1 MKAKSLYIQKL
12 AYDEN
17 TGNEIIGLFPSE
29 ANPAIVSSYTYDA
42 KRMGGAP
49 TLTATIYSSEPLQW
63 KKEEFVEYNG
73 DRFFAS
79 YTPNSTKDNTSRM
92 WKSEITF
99 TSRRELLDN
108 TLFFDV
114 VVDDVD
120 TQNKDRYRSNQTK
133 FTFGGTIHEFVAR
146 VNSSMAYCG
155 LYRPTDEYKGYYV
168 VVDEGYGTDEVK
180 EVSFEDQYL
189 TDVLQLINTT
199 FELDYYWDGN
209 VCHVGKVQHDL
220 TDTPIKYGSSDALI
234 SVSKENANYKIVDMI
249 TGYGSSDNLPY
260 YYPNDDEFGEAVFN
274 TENISKDKVSVDL
287 SKFLKGSKYNDVL
300 VLYKSKYGQKYSAS
314 IDSSLFGLTRNT
326 EPENLTLADNQ
337 TNPTVTC
344 SFGFS
349 FYVKLIK
356 GQILDFTKLSFKFGM
371 LDSLTHKDNITEIT
385 AAYKDIYLSNGND
398 IITITKKT
406 VFGDNCKYPCEN
418 DGEYKLTI
426 WAEFSYRCRVFR
438 NGNGVTDYYG
448 ANSWNA
454 SFSGNIGLLYE
465 PTSEYEWKNEDKYIP
480 YGESGINIREI
491 SGANCIEYDYQ
502 FFKDDNRYGFNKV
515 YSGTDDNA
523 TKVVVTDRVWIAPSS
538 VLMPSIYRNSKGAE
552 RFYYAFNNTH
562 KLPSGIGY
570 YEFVNLYKKGNP
582 HQGTVT
588 FDDIKPTI
596 NGIVNAEGQLFGEI
610 ADVAFDK
617 EDSDVKDS
625 DGNYIHSYFYIKLHK
640 FNGDFGFDLFAHA
653 LASESAKIN
662 LIKSNGCPACSF
674 VIYNKPSADNSKCY
688 NRVSV
693 DENGNLKQVRT
704 DKNDYIFANA
714 SDAYEDNLNQDSTQ
728 KELWIAVQ
736 KDTSTLGIVMP
747 NASAG
752 FKPQKGDLFVITG
765 IKPPKVLVTAAEKRL
780 DDALV
785 KHMSENNTDQFN
797 YSVKFSR
804 IFLQENPD
812 FASKLNENAKL
823 SIQIQGDY
831 DNDGNLISHKVFV
844 SNYSVKVDNDELAE
858 VEIELVNLL
867 EVTKSD
873 TKQIIDAVKGEAVKS
888 LSSIVCSS
896 NANSFNASIADKMY
910 LSKLND
916 DTAKGT
922 ITWEKIQ
929 NLLSGLLVGNFNS
942 ENGGSWTPDTE
953 GRSHLI
959 TDYLEV
965 RMKAIFEE
973 LVIKKTSTISGKEI
987 ISPAGGVVAHKV
999 EEVTVTYNNVSQKAY
1014 RCYFL
1019 AEQEGDAVDNDF
1031 AIGDQVRSESFNVR
1045 KGTYHKVGNH
1055 FYWRLVIGRDEDPVG
1070 LEGKKYHYIDLSDT
1084 DCATAS
1090 DVPAK
1095 GDVLSQCGNRTDVE
1109 RQNCLIFS
1117 AVDTYSPS
1125 ISLYH
1130 GINSY
1135 SFANREY
1142 VQYGVNK
1149 QTNKAFFNVYG
1160 DMYVGDRPTKE
1171 NGYEGSSYIKYDSAT
1186 KQVSVKGKISAKS
1199 TVDGKEL
1206 SQYIKENSA
1215 KGLTEE
1221 QVNNLIK
1228 NSQVITDLQNQVDG
1242 AIETWFYEGVP
1253 TLNNAPASSWTTDKD
1268 KDTHLGDLYYD
1279 NKTGKAYRFAKDG
1292 NTYKWTI
1299 ITDTDIAK
1307 ALSDASKAQETADGK
1322 MKVFS
1327 TQPIPPYQ
1335 LGDIW
1340 VNATYPTDGRIYKN
1354 EILRCQTAKAKDSSF
1369 AIADWTKAS
1378 KYTDDSALNTFKE
1391 EYKND
1396 MASYKEQLDE
1406 KVETWFYNYAPTTQN
1421 KPASDW
1427 TTDTL
1432 KSQHAGDLFYNTSNG
1447 YTYRWTGTAWARI
1460 KDNDINTAMTAASK
1474 AQDTADGKRT
1484 VFTSQPTVPYDEG
1497 DLWASGG
1504 DDGKTLMVCV
1514 KSRATGSFT
1523 SSEWV
1528 KANDSDLNAFA
1539 KTIEESLTGI
1549 RDQLD
1554 KKAETWYQATD
1565 PSTSWTTD
1573 DAKKEHK
1580 GDLWYNTSNNQTFF
1594 WNGTKWDKQDV
1605 PTEVFDKIDG
1615 KSSIYVSKPASY
1627 EERDLWILE
1636 AAYTLGGVAYSKGE
1650 LVVATKSNASFS
1662 AADWTKKVK
1671 YTDDTVANTAKKAA
1685 EEAKKAADTAQTNV
1699 TNLGKTVTSN
1709 KKAFDSYVTDGYL
1722 EPSEIAA
1729 MAQDSKRLED
1739 AFAAAEKSY
1748 NEVKGAEVL
1757 KSTKE
1762 LTDLNTAFTTL
1773 STAKKELITYLSD
1786 ISTRYNA
1793 ADTEGKANIVS
1804 AVGTKFTNFQP
1815 AYSAFYDKLGLA
1827 NAYITSKIYGDLKQN
1842 ITDLAGYKY
1851 IKDALGQ
1858 TTDIDGGL
1866 VMTTLLALRDADGNV
1881 QSGINGAID
1890 TNRGKK
1896 SIATWWGGQMV
1907 DKDYNSGSLTPATS
1921 LVRFDGSG
1929 YLANGAIWW
1938 DVDGKVHA
1946 DPTSFIISEK
1956 NLGAYLAFFEPTWK
1970 SGSNGTNIKDLVAL
1984 TPQAPFTTLSV
1995 SNDLLVEGKLK
2006 LGSITLSVVNG
2017 ALKIDGN
2024 VYSTG
2029 GMSAYGDGTN
2039 NGGGGGLVASV
2050 KSYTDIIKGTYTDN
2064 DLASIP
2070 NAYAI
2075 KALSNRIDNISS
2087 ELGGLSLDWAN
2098 ITGKPSTFTPSA
2110 HTHKWVD
2117 ITDRITKVSQ
2127 LTNDSGYTTNKG
2139 TVTSVKL
2146 TLPTG
2151 LSLGTTKE
2159 ITTSGTF
2166 AISLTSGY
2174 SIPTTSKQG
2183 QWDSAYNWY
2192 KLMTTDEETADGV
2205 INKWNEVVDFLAG
2218 IAQTDSLDSILSGIN
2233 KSITDETNRA
2243 KKAEGANATNIAT
2256 NKANITTLQ
2265 GYFTN
2270 GSAKSAI
2277 KLTNARKLWGNSFDG
2292 TADISGSIV
2301 VPSGKYI
2308 TIGNIK
2314 LEYDA
2319 TNKAL
2324 KITNTSTNEVAN
2336 LYTSG
2341 GVSAYG
2347 VGTTSSGSTGG
2358 GGLNGT
2364 VKSYNDAKSLTSES
2378 LSEVASAYS
2387 VAALYS
2393 SINDAI
2399 GRINTLEGGSA
2410 TSIEVTGSGNAVTG
2424 VSKSGTKL
2432 TFTKGATFLTSHQD
2446 ISGKSDK
2453 THTHSVKINGVT
2465 KTIAATGG
2473 TAVDLGTYLTSHQSL
2488 AAYLKSADA
2497 EKTYSKLGHTH
2508 AFSEITGKPTT
2519 LAGYGVTDG
2528 VNTVTLSGSGNA
2540 VTSASIDGHT
2550 LTLTKGSTFSLS
2562 GHTHTFA
2569 SLTSKPTT
2577 IAGYGITDAYTKAQV
2592 NSTIAKYLP
2601 LAGGTITGVLTVNG
2615 IATFKSK
2622 IAIGDIYIINDG
2634 SGNLYVQKTDGK
2646 TAANFYATGG
2656 ITAFGASSVSGGTG
2670 SGLNGSVLG
2679 FEKATAMTSADN
2691 GDSSK
2696 TEVSFLATA
2705 WSIKQL
2711 NDKINAFGTGVFSDY
2726 LTIAAAK
2733 ATYQP
2738 KGSYLTSHQTIY
2750 GLTIQ
2755 KNGTSLGTYTPNSAA
2770 KTINVTVPTKLSEL
2784 SNDSGYTKNTGTVTS
2799 VAISVPTGL
2808 SVSGSPITT
2817 NGTIAIALA
2826 SGYSIPTTAKQ
2837 TAWDGAVSAKHTHS
2851 NKSVLDGISS
2861 TKVSHWNS
2869 AYDWYALMTTDEETA
2884 DGIINKWNEVVSFLA
2899 NIAQTDTLSG
2909 IVDGIN
2915 KSISDEV
2922 ARAKKAE
2929 GVNASG
2935 ISANK
2940 GSIATLQG
2948 YFTNGS
2954 AKKALQLTNARKL
2967 WGNSFN
2973 GTADINGSIIVPS
2986 GKYISIGNIKLE
2998 YDATNKALKITNTST
3013 NEVANLYTSG
3023 GVSAYGVGTTSS
3035 GSTGGG
3041 GLNGTVKS
3049 YNDAKSLTSES
3060 LSEVASAYS
3069 VAALYSSINDA
3080 IGRINTLEGG
3090 SATSIEVTGSG
3101 NAVTGVSKSGTK
3113 LTFTKGATFL
3123 TSHQDISGKSDKT
3136 HTHSVKINGVT
3147 KTIAAT
3153 GGTAVDLGTYLTSH
3167 QSLAA
3172 YLKSADAE
3180 KTYSKLGHTHAFS
3193 EITGKPTTLAGYG
3206 VTDGVNTVTLSG
3218 SGNAVTSASIDGHT
3232 LTLTKGSTFSL
3243 SGHTHTFASLTSKPT
3258 TIAGYGITD
3267 AYTKAQVNS
3276 TIAKYL
3282 PLAGG
3287 TITGV
3292 LTVNGIATF
3301 KSKIAIGDIYIINDG
3316 SGNLYVQ
3323 KTDGKTAANFYA
3335 TGGITAFGA
3344 SSVSGGTGSGLNGS
3358 VLGFEKATAMT
3369 SADNGDSSKTE
3380 VSFLATAWSIKQ
3392 LNDKINAFGTGVF
3405 SDYLTIAAAKATYQ
3419 PKGSYLTSHQT
3430 IYGLTIQKNGT
3441 SLGTYTPNSAAKTI
3455 NVTVPTKLSELSNDS
3470 GYTKNTG
3477 TVTSVA
3483 ISVPTGLSVSG
3494 SPITTNGTIAIALA
3508 SGYSIPTTAK
3518 QTAWDGAVSAKHTHS
3533 NKSVLDGISST
3544 KVSHWNSAYDWY
3556 ALMTTDEETAD
3567 GIINKWNEVV
3577 SFLANIAQTDTLS
3590 GIVDG
3595 INKSISDEVAR
3606 AKKAEGVNASGISAN
3621 KGSIATLQG
3630 YFTNGS
3636 AKKAL
3641 QLTNARKLWG
3651 NSFNGTADIN
3661 GSIIVPSGKYIS
3673 IGNIK
3678 LEYDAAN
3685 KALKITN
3692 TTTEE
3697 VANLYTSG
3705 GVSAYG
3711 AGTSS
3716 SSGGGGLN
3724 GSVKAYNDALKLT
3737 SESLSEIASAYSIK
3751 ALDSRI
3757 SSLEGGSATSIET
3770 TGSGNAVTSVSKSG
3784 TKITFTK
3791 GSTFSLNG
3799 HTHTFASL
3807 TSKPTSLSGYGI
3819 TDGVNAVS
3827 VTGSGNAVT
3836 AASVSGHTLTLT
3848 KGSTFSLS
3856 NHTHYVGTTQVQG
3869 SSAEQALTGITKIDN
3884 ILKLSKA
3891 TVTVNTSYKAEQ
3903 NRLVI
3908 YGNTYGNDANYI
3920 KSARKLSY
3928 GDGGPQLVFST
3939 NENPDASGVQSA
3951 ALVYTDHDTIGAGVS
3966 LSFVTNQG
3974 DAYFIAPHIK
3984 ALTAFQGNL
3993 AWSYITNKPTTLS
4006 GFGITDGLRSV
4017 THPSGSNVFVT
4028 GISTS
4033 GTAITY
4039 TKSYTKKSLSA
4050 VGTSGWTNASIDG
4063 NIIPDMS
4070 FIAYWNGAYS
4080 GTSSNLAYCN
4090 KGAFGSFAIKNSLA
4104 FSELTSKPTTISGY
4118 GITDAYT
4125 KSQVD
4130 AIAAKYLPLTG
4141 GTLTGQL
4148 KIVASALNGAY
4159 NGLLIGDDCYIGDC
4173 NFANTIG
4180 LMGSTNS
4187 NAGMVKFG
4195 KGGMQFGYNG
4205 SNHIASTT
4213 AQWTNLNADLLDG
4226 WHKDNIVWSGAV
4238 NSNTANLS
4246 HYWAKLFDIT
4256 VTDNLHDDRSFTF
4269 LFSNGYNDTYS
4280 VVVLRIRQNGANGSG
4295 AYNFNIAL
4303 RELVGNMSSRLRVYY
4318 NNATGNVQLWGNCQD
4333 RYGCLSY
4340 TIIKKTG
4347 RTSAD
4352 FKSQGTLV
4360 TNTSFSAA
4368 QSLPATTGDSPY
4380 ILLDGATRI
4389 GIVKQADQLVTARTI
4404 WGQSF
4409 NGTANVSGNMT
4420 GVGNINTSAAPAGTI
4435 YTNNWFRSKGNSGW
4449 YSEDHG
4455 GGWYMTDNTW
4465 IRSYGSKDVYLSNKL
4480 SVNGNVGI
4488 GTTAPS
4494 HKLHVLGEIYTTTK
4508 VNINGIVLEKDSDG
4522 NLKVNGN
4529 LYATGGISAYGTS
4542 SAGSGGG
4549 LSGSV
4554 LAWDSAIKMP
4564 NATNGSSDTTKT
4576 ESSFLAS
4583 AWSIKQ
4589 LYNKVTSLEG
4599 GSAMNVSVSGS
4610 GNAVTSISKSGTT
4623 ISVVKGSTF
4632 LTAHQSLAGYMKTAT
4647 ADAKYMYHSR
4657 NNIVSDLN
4665 SFATN
4670 GAAHIYEMNNV
4681 TNRPN
4686 SNSWVQVMNWGTG
4699 DSAYGF
4705 LLANDYSTNG
4715 HMYFRQKIAGSWKD
4729 WKTIIDSSNIGSQ
4742 SVNYAASAGSVAW
4755 TNVSG
4760 RPSTMKN
4767 PSALSWS
4774 GYSSGSYDG
4783 SAAKSISI
4791 PNNTNQ
4797 LTNGAGFI
4805 TASASIT
4812 GNAASATKL
4821 QTTRTL
4827 WGQSFNGTANISGS
4841 MTGVGDMTLD
4851 AGARIKHGSGNL
4863 YIGNSDNSNW
4873 IGVQDICSQSS
4884 IGDGNWSLRTSG
4896 AAHFK
4901 DTTINGTATIKNLL
4915 SLVDGSHKGLKMGS
4929 TYISSLDGEVILQ
4942 GNTALRFG
4950 NDAWDY
4956 NQWAGLKYD
4965 HSIKTVYLGIA
4976 DGSIFKAN
4984 SAQSGGVI
4992 NLKQGISSVYTP
5004 ALYAGGDIYH
5014 TGVYRM
5020 LWKNSKASKYLN
5032 VMNISQD
5039 DNGILTIG
5047 YGNFSNNKNVVL
5059 EGYNL
5064 NFRVGNDSGTKSMW
5078 FNYNNGNPVLSL
5090 DGNFYATG
5098 GVTAYKSS
5106 DERLKHDIHGVDS
5119 LAIIKAM
5126 GGTVAFRYNADNKD
5140 SIGWIAQRVLH
5151 NTFMQ
5156 DLVEKDDK
5164 GFLKI
5169 NYWSPKLIA
5178 VAFGAI
5184 EQVDDEVSRLKRRVR
5199 DLENE
5204 VEQLKSDRL

>member
-1 MKAKSLYIQKL
+1 MSTW
-12 AYDEN
+12 N
-17 TGNEIIGLFPSE
+17 
-29 ANPAIVSSYTYDA
+29 
-42 KRMGGAP
+42 
-49 TLTATIYSSEPLQW
+49 IYH
-63 KKEEFVEYNG
+63 
-73 DRFFAS
+73 
-79 YTPNSTKDNTSRM
+79 KDGS
-92 WKSEITF
+92 K
-99 TSRRELLDN
+99 
-108 TLFFDV
+108 
-114 VVDDVD
+114 
-120 TQNKDRYRSNQTK
+120 
-133 FTFGGTIHEFVAR
+133 
-146 VNSSMAYCG
+146 
-155 LYRPTDEYKGYYV
+155 
-168 VVDEGYGTDEVK
+168 
-180 EVSFEDQYL
+180 L
-189 TDVLQLINTT
+189 TDVNGEQITVHGLEYSDSWMGECFLTINFKHEVPINFQIGDYIIYRNER
-199 FELDYYWDGN
+199 FELNYEPGKDKQARPNTYGEGFVYDSVKFNALQDELARAEFLDVVLNDNELHYTALPKFPFFVQTLDDLLDRIQANLDEQIGAGLWKIYSRNKERSVQRGCLVSEWLSMYGEGTSDN
-209 VCHVGKVQHDL
+209 VIESMSITIDSKTCWEALALVNEKWNVNFIVRGRNIYVGTTGIEAGHIFSYGLGKGLYEIVQNADSDQSVITRL
-220 TDTPIKYGSSDALI
+220 RAYGSEKNLPSHYYADLGVKYVANITKVVTASTNVELELDLDYI
-234 SVSKENANYKIVDMI
+234 ETYFKNKRKYVVSGESQEQSNGWVLQVTFDFQTTI
-249 TGYGSSDNLPY
+249 TGYVTQSGSSGKCRFYSEFKGGQVDSGDEESKEKLDAFISQVKAGNTKMYITSGLNKKAVPSSMKEYAKNLPNNMSINRLMLPGFPHVSLSDFY
-260 YYPNDDEFGEAVFN
+260 DSLTEQEKKYVNPTGKLHRFSTDPYRPYIDSLNIEEIGLRSASQFFDTDDKTNGVIEIYPTIEEMEIGGVRVDEIDEGVAPNDDGRFG
-274 TENISKDKVSVDL
+274 
-287 SKFLKGSKYNDVL
+287 
-300 VLYKSKYGQKYSAS
+300 
-314 IDSSLFGLTRNT
+314 
-326 EPENLTLADNQ
+326 DNE
-337 TNPTVTC
+337 TVKN
-344 SFGFS
+344 
-349 FYVKLIK
+349 V
-356 GQILDFTKLSFKFGM
+356 
-371 LDSLTHKDNITEIT
+371 
-385 AAYKDIYLSNGND
+385 DIYLNKAIDFDIND
-398 IITITKKT
+398 LKDDDFSISMKDGMCGGRTFKVASSTK
-406 VFGDNCKYPCEN
+406 V
-418 DGEYKLTI
+418 DGRWRLTI
-426 WAEFSYRCRVFR
+426 ERS
-438 NGNGVTDYYG
+438 
-448 ANSWNA
+448 
-454 SFSGNIGLLYE
+454 
-465 PTSEYEWKNEDKYIP
+465 
-480 YGESGINIREI
+480 
-491 SGANCIEYDYQ
+491 
-502 FFKDDNRYGFNKV
+502 KDDALELWFPYKDYPIKNGDHF
-515 YSGTDDNA
+515 
-523 TKVVVTDRVWIAPSS
+523 
-538 VLMPSIYRNSKGAE
+538 VLTGI
-552 RFYYAFNNTH
+552 T
-562 KLPSGIGY
+562 LPDSY
-570 YEFVNLYKKGNP
+570 
-582 HQGTVT
+582 
-588 FDDIKPTI
+588 
-596 NGIVNAEGQLFGEI
+596 VNAASLKLLKYAI
-610 ADVAFDK
+610 A
-617 EDSDVKDS
+617 
-625 DGNYIHSYFYIKLHK
+625 L
-640 FNGDFGFDLFAHA
+640 L
-653 LASESAKIN
+653 
-662 LIKSNGCPACSF
+662 
-674 VIYNKPSADNSKCY
+674 
-688 NRVSV
+688 
-693 DENGNLKQVRT
+693 
-704 DKNDYIFANA
+704 DKNDYTRYVYQPKV
-714 SDAYEDNLNQDSTQ
+714 D
-728 KELWIAVQ
+728 ELFMARQHDLAQADETGTI
-736 KDTSTLGIVMP
+736 KSLHDTLK
-747 NASAG
+747 A
-752 FKPQKGDLFVITG
+752 GDLMNFNDTDLNIEGIISIDQLTIKEEDGKIPTYDITLREDKEVG
-765 IKPPKVLVTAAEKRL
+765 TIQKIQQQISSLQSGNGGAGAGLTTTQ
-780 DDALV
+780 V
-785 KHMSENNTDQFN
+785 KNQVATEG
-797 YSVKFSR
+797 
-804 IFLQENPD
+804 
-812 FASKLNENAKL
+812 SKHF
-823 SIQIQGDY
+823 
-831 DNDGNLISHKVFV
+831 ISK
-844 SNYSVKVDNDELAE
+844 
-858 VEIELVNLL
+858 I
-867 EVTKSD
+867 
-873 TKQIIDAVKGEAVKS
+873 
-888 LSSIVCSS
+888 
-896 NANSFNASIADKMY
+896 
-910 LSKLND
+910 ND

-922 ITWEKIQ
+922 ITWEKVQ
-929 NLLSGLLVGNFNS
+929 KLLSGLLVGNFNN
-942 ENGGSWTPDTE
+942 ENGGSWTPDAE

-973 LVIKKTSTISGKEI
+973 LVVKKTSTIGGKEI

-1019 AEQEGDAVDNDF
+1019 AEQEGDSVDNDF

-1055 FYWRLVIGRDEDPVG
+1055 FYWRLVIGRDEEPVE

-1125 ISLYH
+1125 VSLYH

-1135 SFANREY
+1135 SFANKEY
-1142 VQYGVNK
+1142 VEYGVNK
-1149 QTNKAFFNVYG
+1149 QTNKAFYNVYG

-1171 NGYEGSSYIKYDSAT
+1171 NGYEGSSYIKYDSAA

-1215 KGLTEE
+1215 GGLTEE

-1228 NSQVITDLQNQVDG
+1228 NSQVIADLQNQVDG
-1242 AIETWFYEGVP
+1242 AIETWFYDGVP
-1253 TLNNAPASSWTTDKD
+1253 TLKNAPASSWTTDKE

-1340 VNATYPTDGRIYKN
+1340 VNATYPTDGNIYKN
-1354 EILRCQTAKAKDSSF
+1354 EILRCQTAKAKGSSF
-1369 AIADWTKAS
+1369 DIADWTKAS

-1554 KKAETWYQATD
+1554 KKAETWYQPSD

-1671 YTDDTVANTAKKAA
+1671 YTDDTVANAAKKAA

-1709 KKAFDSYVTDGYL
+1709 KKAFDNYVTDGYL

-1748 NEVKGAEVL
+1748 TEVKEAAVL
-1757 KSTKE
+1757 KDTKE
-1762 LTDLNTAFTTL
+1762 LTDLNTAFDTL
-1773 STAKKELITYLSD
+1773 STAKTELIKYLSD
-1786 ISTRYNA
+1786 ISARYNA
-1793 ADTEGKANIVS
+1793 ANTEGKANIVS
-1804 AVGTKFTNFQP
+1804 AVGTKFTNFQS

-1890 TNRGKK
+1890 QNRGKK
-1896 SIATWWGGQMV
+1896 SIATWWGGRMV

-1956 NLGAYLAFFEPTWK
+1956 NLGAYLTFFEPTWK

-2270 GSAKSAI
+2270 GSSKSAI

-2528 VNTVTLSGSGNA
+2528 VNAVSVTGNGNA

-2592 NSTIAKYLP
+2592 DSTIAKYLP
-2601 LAGGTITGVLTVNG
+2601 LAGGTITGALTVNG

-2622 IAIGDIYIINDG
+2622 
-2634 SGNLYVQKTDGK
+2634 V
-2646 TAANFYATGG
+2646 
-2656 ITAFGASSVSGGTG
+2656 
-2670 SGLNGSVLG
+2670 
-2679 FEKATAMTSADN
+2679 
-2691 GDSSK
+2691 
-2696 TEVSFLATA
+2696 
-2705 WSIKQL
+2705 
-2711 NDKINAFGTGVFSDY
+2711 
-2726 LTIAAAK
+2726 
-2733 ATYQP
+2733 
-2738 KGSYLTSHQTIY
+2738 
-2750 GLTIQ
+2750 
-2755 KNGTSLGTYTPNSAA
+2755 
-2770 KTINVTVPTKLSEL
+2770 
-2784 SNDSGYTKNTGTVTS
+2784 
-2799 VAISVPTGL
+2799 
-2808 SVSGSPITT
+2808 
-2817 NGTIAIALA
+2817 
-2826 SGYSIPTTAKQ
+2826 
-2837 TAWDGAVSAKHTHS
+2837 
-2851 NKSVLDGISS
+2851 
-2861 TKVSHWNS
+2861 
-2869 AYDWYALMTTDEETA
+2869 
-2884 DGIINKWNEVVSFLA
+2884 
-2899 NIAQTDTLSG
+2899 
-2909 IVDGIN
+2909 
-2915 KSISDEV
+2915 
-2922 ARAKKAE
+2922 
-2929 GVNASG
+2929 
-2935 ISANK
+2935 
-2940 GSIATLQG
+2940 
-2948 YFTNGS
+2948 
-2954 AKKALQLTNARKL
+2954 
-2967 WGNSFN
+2967 
-2973 GTADINGSIIVPS
+2973 
-2986 GKYISIGNIKLE
+2986 
-2998 YDATNKALKITNTST
+2998 
-3013 NEVANLYTSG
+3013 
-3023 GVSAYGVGTTSS
+3023 
-3035 GSTGGG
+3035 
-3041 GLNGTVKS
+3041 
-3049 YNDAKSLTSES
+3049 
-3060 LSEVASAYS
+3060 
-3069 VAALYSSINDA
+3069 
-3080 IGRINTLEGG
+3080 
-3090 SATSIEVTGSG
+3090 
-3101 NAVTGVSKSGTK
+3101 
-3113 LTFTKGATFL
+3113 
-3123 TSHQDISGKSDKT
+3123 
-3136 HTHSVKINGVT
+3136 
-3147 KTIAAT
+3147 
-3153 GGTAVDLGTYLTSH
+3153 
-3167 QSLAA
+3167 
-3172 YLKSADAE
+3172 
-3180 KTYSKLGHTHAFS
+3180 
-3193 EITGKPTTLAGYG
+3193 
-3206 VTDGVNTVTLSG
+3206 
-3218 SGNAVTSASIDGHT
+3218 
-3232 LTLTKGSTFSL
+3232 
-3243 SGHTHTFASLTSKPT
+3243 
-3258 TIAGYGITD
+3258 
-3267 AYTKAQVNS
+3267 
-3276 TIAKYL
+3276 
-3282 PLAGG
+3282 
-3287 TITGV
+3287 
-3292 LTVNGIATF
+3292 
-3301 KSKIAIGDIYIINDG
+3301 AIGDIYIINDG

-3692 TTTEE
+3692 TTTNE

-3705 GVSAYG
+3705 GISAYG
-3711 AGTSS
+3711 VGTSS
-3716 SSGGGGLN
+3716 SSGGGLN
-3724 GSVKAYNDALKLT
+3724 GSVKAYADSIKLT
-3737 SESLSEIASAYSIK
+3737 SENLSEIASAYSI
-3751 ALDSRI
+3751 AVLNNSLNAAIGRI
-3757 SSLEGGSATSIET
+3757 STLEGGSATSIET

-3891 TVTVNTSYKAEQ
+3891 SVTVNTSYKAEQ

-3908 YGNTYGNDANYI
+3908 YGTTYGNDANYI
-3920 KSARKLSY
+3920 KSAGKLSY
-3928 GDGGPQLVFST
+3928 GDGGPQLVFSAS
-3939 NENPDASGVQSA
+3939 ENPDASGVQSA
-3951 ALVYTDHDTIGAGVS
+3951 ALVYTDHDKIGAGVS

-4017 THPSGSNVFVT
+4017 TQPSGSNVFVT

-4050 VGTSGWTNASIDG
+4050 VGSSGWTNASIDG

-4070 FIAYWNGAYS
+4070 FIAYWNGAYG

-4125 KSQVD
+4125 KSHVD

-4159 NGLLIGDDCYIGDC
+4159 NGLRIGDDCYIGDC
-4173 NFANTIG
+4173 NLGNTIG
-4180 LMGSTNS
+4180 LMGVSNN

-4238 NSNTANLS
+4238 NSNTASLS

-4256 VTDNLHDDRSFTF
+4256 VTGNQYDDRSFTF

-4280 VVVLRIRQNGANGSG
+4280 VVVLRIRQNGAKDSG
-4295 AYNFNIAL
+4295 AYNFSISL

-4318 NNATGNVQLWGNCQD
+4318 NNATGNVQLWGNCQVQ
-4333 RYGCLSY
+4333 YGSLSY

-4352 FKSQGTLV
+4352 FTSQGTLV

-4380 ILLDGATRI
+4380 TLLDGATRI
-4389 GIVKQADQLVTARTI
+4389 GIVKQADQLVTARSL

-4435 YTNNWFRSKGNSGW
+4435 YTNNWFRSKGNTGW

-4465 IRSYGSKDVYLSNKL
+4465 IRSYGGKDVYLSNKL

-4488 GTTAPS
+4488 GTTSPS
-4494 HKLHVLGEIYTTTK
+4494 YKLHVVGDIYTTTK

-4589 LYNKVTSLEG
+4589 LYNKVTNLEG

-4610 GNAVTSISKSGTT
+4610 GNAVTSVTKNGTT

-4632 LTAHQSLAGYMKTAT
+4632 SLSGHTHKW
-4647 ADAKYMYHSR
+4647 AD
-4657 NNIVSDLN
+4657 ITD
-4665 SFATN
+4665 
-4670 GAAHIYEMNNV
+4670 
-4681 TNRPN
+4681 
-4686 SNSWVQVMNWGTG
+4686 
-4699 DSAYGF
+4699 
-4705 LLANDYSTNG
+4705 
-4715 HMYFRQKIAGSWKD
+4715 
-4729 WKTIIDSSNIGSQ
+4729 
-4742 SVNYAASAGSVAW
+4742 
-4755 TNVSG
+4755 
-4760 RPSTMKN
+4760 RPSSLKN

-4812 GNAASATKL
+4812 GNAATATKLVTARNIALGHDFRGSANFDGSGNITINGHINSASINLGSTDPNPFKRIAHVQTANSWNDNALLLYLSQGYVGGFVGICRVEFQTYNVTETGSAGVNVRWLVRYGYATDSVQVGYYSAKGNSYMDVFVKTTGGYQGTVIRCLQDSRGGINSNVSLFAATQTTEAYTSIEAAATALYKLAYTSIVKGYDIGTVNYANSAGNSDTLDGIHANGLFTNLSNSGNNLSITIGGTNKTLTVKYAASAGNADTLDGVHASGLFTNLSNSGNNISITIGGTNKTLTAAYATNCDTVDGYHAQIGSSKPYGTIPAISSSGVIELGHYIDFHHDNTTGSDYSVRLQTDGNYSNVVTLPTATGTLALTSDNVASATKL

-4965 HSIKTVYLGIA
+4965 HSSKTVYLGIA

-5004 ALYAGGDIYH
+5004 ALYASGDIYH

-5032 VMNISQD
+5032 VMSISQD
-5039 DNGILTIG
+5039 DKGILTIG
-5047 YGNFSNNKNVVL
+5047 YGNFAYNKDVVL

-5064 NFRVGNDSGTKSMW
+5064 NFRVGNDSGMKSMW
-5078 FNYNNGNPVLSL
+5078 LNYNNGNPVLSL